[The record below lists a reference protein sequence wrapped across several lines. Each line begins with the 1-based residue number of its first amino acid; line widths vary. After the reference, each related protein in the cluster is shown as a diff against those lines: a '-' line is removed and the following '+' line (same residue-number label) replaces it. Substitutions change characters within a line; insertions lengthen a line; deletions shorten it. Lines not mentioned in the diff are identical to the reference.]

1 MLQAHDLSLLNDEP
15 RILDLRVAEA
25 LEFDRPRDIRQLIE
39 RNTEE
44 LERHGTLRHH
54 TAKSTGGRPAGE
66 YWLNRNQAIV
76 ICMKS
81 DAPRAPDV
89 RAEITAVFAAFLDG
103 RSIAAASAPIT
114 AETIGSIF
122 EMKLIPVRHD
132 IQQLDTKVA
141 RIDANV
147 VFLSN
152 RVDDIVP
159 KRDFSVASTRQWK
172 TVVLQRYAGDCPSCR
187 KTRIVDETGNS
198 IKGVW
203 NDDHFSGRE
212 LNGVADGWGVCCGCN
227 QKLKNDALFKISRRP
242 HFQVFHDYRVVLFGR
257 DRLPREAV
265 DQMELSLQ

>member
-1 MLQAHDLSLLNDEP
+1 MLQAHDLTLLDDEP

-25 LEFDRPRDIRQLIE
+25 LDFDRPRNIRKLIE

-44 LERHGTLRHH
+44 LERHGTLLHH
-54 TAKSTGGRPAGE
+54 GAKSTGGRPSAE
-66 YWLNRNQAIV
+66 YWLNRNQAIC

-81 DAPRAPDV
+81 DAPRAAEV
-89 RAEITAVFAAFLDG
+89 RVEIIAVFAAWLDG
-103 RSIAAASAPIT
+103 RLLPSTSVPIT

-147 VFLSN
+147 VFLNN

-159 KRDFSVASTRQWK
+159 NRAFSVACTRQWK
-172 TVVLQRYAGDCPSCR
+172 TVILKYYNGECPSCR
-187 KTRIVDETGNS
+187 KITIVDDAGSS
-198 IKGVW
+198 IDGVW
-203 NDDHFSGRE
+203 NDDHFEGRE
-212 LNGVADGWGVCCGCN
+212 LNRVANGWGVCCGCN
-227 QKLKNDALFKISRRP
+227 QKMKNDPLFKISRRQ